1 MTSRRRRSRVPLDGP
16 PPLFRRLGE
25 QVRKAITPPPPPRP
39 WQEVVPDPHLRR
51 YFTAIWD
58 ADAIRVWDMPIYLSG
73 LRMLVGEED
82 EHTRAHRIGE
92 YWRFGPLRTLSL
104 KLIYHSEDPSRGI
117 VLAPARVRGRLIRNI
132 CAVFEADMLCAQEAA
147 SSARRSYRLAYT
159 AAHARGGAVPELTS
173 DWLAIRDAAWGRVF
187 DESEATLRHRFAV
200 DHRELSRA
208 DLGPPTHRWEEE
220 WTRQHKRHPSVRE
233 RVAIEEAHGV
243 EPWHDRPDHFILWAW
258 EHHRRVEHADLQAYE
273 LDQAHWALLTGE
285 GDPPDDDTDPTAEG

>member
-132 CAVFEADMLCAQEAA
+132 SAAVVPTGVYGRACPG
-147 SSARRSYRLAYT
+147 RRGPRT
-159 AAHARGGAVPELTS
+159 
-173 DWLAIRDAAWGRVF
+173 
-187 DESEATLRHRFAV
+187 
-200 DHRELSRA
+200 
-208 DLGPPTHRWEEE
+208 DLGLAGD
-220 WTRQHKRHPSVRE
+220 TRCRVGTRLRRE
-233 RVAIEEAHGV
+233 R
-243 EPWHDRPDHFILWAW
+243 
-258 EHHRRVEHADLQAYE
+258 
-273 LDQAHWALLTGE
+273 
-285 GDPPDDDTDPTAEG
+285 GDPPASVRRRSSGAVARRFGPADAPLGRGMDAATQAPSISQGAGGDRGSPWRRAVARPARSLHPLGLGTSSAGGACGSPGLRTRSGTLGVADRRG